1 MDNNIKSVTNYNG
14 EVIDQTSWIEK
25 NYHVNLGGDKS
36 GKEPKQMPVLKHRRI
51 ERQAVV
57 HPSEREARTKEK
69 AAEANAEALAAE
81 KVRAANKT
89 DLKKRNIK

>member
-36 GKEPKQMPVLKHRRI
+36 GKEPKQMPNVG
-51 ERQAVV
+51 RQPINRVPFI
-57 HPSEREARTKEK
+57 HPKEK
-69 AAEANAEALAAE
+69 AATAKE
-81 KVRAANKT
+81 KADADKVKAANKK
-89 DLKKRNIK
+89 DLRAKNIT